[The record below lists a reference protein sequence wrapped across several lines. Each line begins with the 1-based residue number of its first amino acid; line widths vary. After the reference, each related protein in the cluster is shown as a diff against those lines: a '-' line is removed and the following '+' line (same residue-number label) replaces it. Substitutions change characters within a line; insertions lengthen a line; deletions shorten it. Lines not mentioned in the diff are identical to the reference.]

1 MSAARR
7 GGLRTSAFLF
17 LLLAL
22 LIGTRPMSLGAQSED
37 SRAPIV
43 LTIAYSASSE
53 IDAEMESVISDVLRL
68 ELGRAGVETTSVF
81 ELTGAPLREAL
92 TGGAD
97 LSQAFELAVSSQ
109 IDFVLI
115 GVFYREGKSY
125 RLNCDVYDPVEENLA
140 ASASRNLKIGFTL
153 DEIIA
158 ECVKEL
164 VTKLADRFEN
174 LPPRDIVIPAVQTE
188 TAAVVQAPQPERS
201 EIEDQE
207 PDAVY
212 RRFQLSV
219 GFAPFLV
226 VGRAS
231 DFFKSGLSPSFH
243 GHYWAKLPVGR
254 LGLGLYAALILFA
267 PEDIDVK
274 SQSYFLP
281 IGADLRF
288 EIGESNPLSVYVRL
302 SGGPS
307 LLSLNLDGSES
318 QTKMVFFALGGIG
331 VNIGITEMFGITLD
345 SSYTMIFEG
354 EEPIMGFSP
363 GLYVDLR
370 L

>member
-1 MSAARR
+1 M
-7 GGLRTSAFLF
+7 LV
-17 LLLAL
+17 
-22 LIGTRPMSLGAQSED
+22 GAQLEV

-43 LTIAYSASSE
+43 LTVAYTASTE

-68 ELGRAGVETTSVF
+68 ELERAGVETTSIF
-81 ELTGAPLREAL
+81 ELTGTPFREAM
-92 TGGAD
+92 TEGAG
-97 LSQAFELAVSSQ
+97 LSQAFQLAVSSQ

-115 GVFYREGKSY
+115 GAFSRNGESY

-140 ASASRNLKIGFTL
+140 ASASRNMEIGFAL
-153 DEIIA
+153 DDVIA
-158 ECVKEL
+158 ECIEEIVA
-164 VTKLADRFEN
+164 KLADRFEN
-174 LPPRDIVIPAVQTE
+174 LPPREAVQPAVQE
-188 TAAVVQAPQPERS
+188 EAIVVVEE
-201 EIEDQE
+201 EIPPGRGEGE
-207 PDAVY
+207 VEEVY
-212 RRFQLSV
+212 RRFQISV

-231 DFFKSGLSPSFH
+231 DFFKNGLSPVFH

-281 IGADLRF
+281 LGADLRF
-288 EIGESNPLSVYVRL
+288 GLGDFNPLSVYVRL

-307 LLSLNLDGSES
+307 LLSLNLDATES

-331 VNIGITEMFGITLD
+331 INIGITEMFGITLD

-363 GLYVDLR
+363 ALYIDLR